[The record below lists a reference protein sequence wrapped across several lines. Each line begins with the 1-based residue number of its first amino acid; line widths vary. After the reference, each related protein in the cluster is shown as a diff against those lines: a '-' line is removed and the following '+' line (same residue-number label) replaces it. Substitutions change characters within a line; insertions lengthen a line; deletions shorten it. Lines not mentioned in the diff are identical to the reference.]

1 MQWKQ
6 NCCKLLQVYV
16 LFFCWLY
23 PLKPKIAPR
32 VAALL
37 VLARTHQHFDLFH
50 VCPDPRCRVQ
60 PHVVRPIVHAVV
72 LILVPPNKNSYAPT
86 MLDWNQC
93 PTVERVPGKVSGV
106 WLFKGTRVPV
116 KALFENLEDGAGVDD
131 FLRWFPGVK
140 REQVLAV
147 LEFAERSL
155 TVA

>member
-1 MQWKQ
+1 MEA
-6 NCCKLLQVYV
+6 KLLQTAAS
-16 LFFCWLY
+16 LRTFF
-23 PLKPKIAPR
+23 
-32 VAALL
+32 LL
-37 VLARTHQHFDLFH
+37 VVSAEALNRSSRFWGIGLRQNPSTSDLSH
-50 VCPDPRCRVQ
+50 VRGDPLQ
-60 PHVVRPIVHAVV
+60 PLVVSPIAHPVV
-72 LILVPPNKNSYAPT
+72 LILVPPNKNGYAPT